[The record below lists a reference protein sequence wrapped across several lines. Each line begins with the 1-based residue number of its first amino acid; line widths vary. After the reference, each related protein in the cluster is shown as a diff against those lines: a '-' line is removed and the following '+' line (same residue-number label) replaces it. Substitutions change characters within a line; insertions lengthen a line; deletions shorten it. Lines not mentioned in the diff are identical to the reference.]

1 MASLPSAPAAAAPV
15 TLETLH
21 AALEGAVSLLK
32 EAQSARQREEAER
45 RQRLDDAKA
54 RLADYMQAPRRDAE
68 HGLQAQPNL
77 YKLFLA
83 IDLAEDQPVKLWS
96 TVKYIVAILWMTLAG
111 IFARLDMEKIIK
123 TLTHNSPSTGYRLR
137 LKKGLDKYALAVRA
151 SVGAQTV
158 CREARQD
165 FCAHALSKGVG
176 EIDLD
181 AAVNE
186 LALPY
191 PSHLQRA
198 DDKQE
203 GVPDLRFGND
213 IAEARAAIEQLI
225 VSTVVA
231 RYIARMDEL
240 VAYIG
245 TLLVAFLAFIATIL
259 ILAFPPS
266 LLLSQLGAR
275 ANTADPPC
283 SLRLVGPGF
292 PGTCI
297 KPIDPIEDGTSLYKV
312 HVYVAICSIAAPIFW
327 VCAAGIAMQVMLG
340 MTLEVL
346 KGVDHSRA
354 RVMFEQHPLSPAA
367 VAQSIDRTK
376 AEGKD
381 HRELLIDEGRR
392 QLKKGEFGARA
403 GKPSGCST
411 PSPGDTAEAAAAEAA
426 APPPPPP
433 PPSSLSERFNAFIAL
448 LMPAFKNEIEAS
460 RDGVLCMETEDFLET
475 YDMMR
480 EDVAD
485 ASQQVGINVSAMMTL
500 ITQGLAGLA
509 VFLVVVSSMTFV
521 SGQRF
526 VVIALFVMATIWVRV
541 SFCFVLSCLPCCC
554 ALSCFHCYTAPF
566 PPPFPRCT
574 FCAASL
580 ATRASTPSLCWQS
593 PRATSTRCCGLTSAW
608 RSGRKSRWMG
618 GTSSPAS

>member
-1 MASLPSAPAAAAPV
+1 MASLPSTSPPV
-15 TLETLH
+15 TLESLH

-32 EAQSARQREEAER
+32 EAQSERQREEAER
-45 RQRLDDAKA
+45 RQRLEDAKA
-54 RLADYMQAPRRDAE
+54 RLADYMQAPRLE
-68 HGLQAQPNL
+68 EKNGLQAQPNL
-77 YKLFLA
+77 FKLFLA

-96 TVKYIVAILWMTLAG
+96 TIKYIGAILWMTLAG

-165 FCAHALSKGVG
+165 FCAHALSQGVG

-181 AAVNE
+181 AAVKE

-191 PSHLQRA
+191 PSHLQRP
-198 DDKQE
+198 DDKQV

-225 VSTVVA
+225 VSTVVS

-245 TLLVAFLAFIATIL
+245 TLLVAFLAFVATIV

-266 LLLSQLGAR
+266 LLLSQLGAG

-292 PGTCI
+292 PAGTCI

-312 HVYVAICSIAAPIFW
+312 HVYVAICAIAAPILW

-367 VAQSIDRTK
+367 VAQSSDRTK
-376 AEGKD
+376 EEGKD
-381 HRELLIDEGRR
+381 LSQRLIEEGRR
-392 QLKKGEFGARA
+392 QLDRGEFGARA
-403 GKPSGCST
+403 GKPTPHSGEPDVT
-411 PSPGDTAEAAAAEAA
+411 AAAAA
-426 APPPPPP
+426 PPP

-448 LMPAFKNEIEAS
+448 LMPAFKAEIESS

-485 ASQQVGINVSAMMTL
+485 ASLQVGINVSSMMTL

-526 VVIALFVMATIWVRV
+526 VVIALFVMATIWARFFFNARALGSALVFFTAV
-541 SFCFVLSCLPCCC
+541 PTHPLP
-554 ALSCFHCYTAPF
+554 
-566 PPPFPRCT
+566 
-574 FCAASL
+574 
-580 ATRASTPSLCWQS
+580 STPH
-593 PRATSTRCCGLTSAW
+593 PRPTL
-608 RSGRKSRWMG
+608 SGAHSVRPHS
-618 GTSSPAS
+618 